1 MTRLQYGILLGLV
14 GAGMA
19 WWQRSRMQAAS
30 GHPSGH
36 GEVIYSNAPIA

>member
-1 MTRLQYGILLGLV
+1 MTRLQYGILIGLV

-19 WWQRSRMQAAS
+19 WWQRSRMQASQPHAD
-30 GHPSGH
+30 H